1 MASLFD
7 QIKSK
12 TAQGVSKAISSTDK
26 TLKKV
31 DINHN
36 ISRLQ
41 EELRRAHEEFGRNA
55 HREATVAQESLDVF
69 LNRCRLLEESIGQFQ
84 EKLKQIDQGGTDE
97 APTDQS
103 TETCAQCGAENSM
116 DSKFCASCGARLH
129 PEA

>member
-1 MASLFD
+1 MGSLFD

-36 ISRLQ
+36 INKLQ
-41 EELRRAHEEFGRNA
+41 EELRRAYEEFGRNA
-55 HREATVAQESLDVF
+55 HRGATVAQESLDLF

-97 APTDQS
+97 ASTDQS
-103 TETCAQCGAENSM
+103 TETCAQCGAENSV
-116 DSKFCASCGARLH
+116 DSKFCATCGARLH
-129 PEA
+129 AEA